1 MGRTKNF
8 YSYETKMKAIEMKMS
23 GQYSNREIMEELGIV
38 NDSQIRIWMMWY
50 RKGEMYRF
58 SQPIGKQYSFGKGPE
73 ELTEME
79 QLRRE
84 NQHLQ
89 IHLEILK
96 KVQGNRKELV
106 PEVVLELVEELKSKY
121 TISTICDYIGV
132 PRATYYRWKKQGARK
147 IRELDLQ
154 IIEICNNHKFRVG
167 YRTVKAWLKKDY
179 NVKVNRNTVQ
189 RIMQKYNL
197 QCRVKPKRKVKF
209 AGESNIVVPN
219 RLERDFKASKPNE
232 KWVTD
237 ITYLPFGQSMMY
249 LSSIMDLYN
258 NEIIAYRISLNQDVT
273 LVLDTLRDAVKNQN
287 VEGVILHSDQGAQ
300 YTSYA
305 FQNLAKEKGIITSMS
320 RKGNCLDNA
329 VIESFHST
337 LKSEEFYSQPREY
350 LTNPIVVE
358 KVENFIYYYNQIR
371 LQAKLNYLSPI
382 EYRKQVA

>member
-1 MGRTKNF
+1 M
-8 YSYETKMKAIEMKMS
+8 
-23 GQYSNREIMEELGIV
+23 
-38 NDSQIRIWMMWY
+38 
-50 RKGEMYRF
+50 
-58 SQPIGKQYSFGKGPE
+58 
-73 ELTEME
+73 
-79 QLRRE
+79 
-84 NQHLQ
+84 
-89 IHLEILK
+89 
-96 KVQGNRKELV
+96 V
-106 PEVVLELVEELKSKY
+106 PEVVLDLVEELKGKY
-121 TISTICDYIGV
+121 TITTICDCIGV
-132 PRATYYRWKKQGARK
+132 PRATYYHWQKRGARK
-147 IRELDLQ
+147 PRELERQ
-154 IIEICNNHKFRVG
+154 IKEICENHKFRVG
-167 YRTVKAWLKKDY
+167 YRTVKAWLKRDY
-179 NVKVNRNTVQ
+179 NVVVNRNTVQ
-189 RIMQKYNL
+189 KIMRKYNL

-219 RLERDFKASKPNE
+219 RLERNFKANRPNE

-273 LVLDTLRDAVKNQN
+273 LVLDTLRDAVKNRN
-287 VEGVILHSDQGAQ
+287 VQGVILHSDQGSQ

-305 FQNLAKEKGIITSMS
+305 FQNLTKEKGIITSMS

-358 KVENFIYYYNQIR
+358 KVEKVEKVENFIYYYNQVR

-382 EYRKQVA
+382 EYREQVA